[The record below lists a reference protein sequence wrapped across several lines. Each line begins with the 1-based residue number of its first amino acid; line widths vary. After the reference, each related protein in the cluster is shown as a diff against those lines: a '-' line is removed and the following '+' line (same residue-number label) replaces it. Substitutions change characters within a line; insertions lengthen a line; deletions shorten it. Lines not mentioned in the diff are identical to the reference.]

1 MTKNKAKQPQAGE
14 AEADGSPNASAA
26 RYRALMEHANDA
38 IIMGDVE
45 RRVIIDVNR
54 RACELLGRSREE
66 LIGMPVMDMH
76 PPELHQRYSEL
87 FGEHVAAGGSTS
99 VELVLRHCDGSDI
112 PVSVSVAVVEVEGH
126 RLIQGIFRDIRE
138 LKQTDAR
145 LRQEAAFRESL
156 IESAAEGIG
165 LWQRI
170 EAYPFVRFT
179 VWNQRMQEITG
190 YSMQQINDLGWY
202 QTLYRSPE
210 AQASAQ
216 ERMAMVEAGGKVRGL
231 ETRIITQSG
240 DERML
245 RISSAPVTV
254 EGGQTLVLAVME
266 DITEQRDLEA
276 NMRQMQKIEAL
287 GTLVGG
293 IAHDFNNILTGML
306 GNIYLAQTDA
316 ELPPEVAEN
325 LAVAEELGYRAADLI
340 SQLMTFARKG
350 RVNMQGLELNSCL
363 RQAFDR
369 RLLMV
374 PESIRLI
381 REFVDGPLPVFAD
394 VAQIEQVMMNLLN
407 NARDALDG
415 CRDPMITVRLERF
428 VPDARFKRA
437 HQGDIARAYARI
449 SVEDN
454 GQGIAPQH
462 LERIFEPFYTTKDV
476 GSGTG
481 LGLATTYSIVQ
492 RHGGLIEVDSAEGKG
507 TVFRIYLPLSD
518 DKQATMVAPG
528 TPVSGH
534 GELILLADD
543 EPDVLHSVA
552 EVIERLGYRVL
563 AASDGEQAL
572 TLFRSHRDDVALA
585 ILDVVMPGISG
596 TETAQRMR
604 EERPGLPII
613 FATGYNI
620 GGDLMHAVNKRFR
633 VLAKPFRIDDLGRE
647 IRGLLD
653 PAGPD
658 PLRPSP
664 PAGI

>member
-1 MTKNKAKQPQAGE
+1 MTKKKAKQPQAGV
-14 AEADGSPNASAA
+14 AEADGEVLTSPNVSAA

-45 RRVIIDVNR
+45 RRVIIDVNH
-54 RACELLGRSREE
+54 RACEMLGKSREE

-87 FGEHVAAGGSTS
+87 FGEQVAAGGSAS
-99 VELVLRHCDGSDI
+99 VELVLRHRDGSDI
-112 PVSVSVAVVEVEGH
+112 PVSVSISVVEVEGR

-138 LKQTDAR
+138 LKQADAR
-145 LRQEAAFRESL
+145 LRQESAFRESL
-156 IESAAEGIG
+156 IESAAEGIC

-210 AQASAQ
+210 AQASAR
-216 ERMAMVEAGGKVRGL
+216 ERMAMVQAGGKVRGL
-231 ETRIITQSG
+231 ETRIITKSG
-240 DERML
+240 DERVL
-245 RISSAPVTV
+245 RISSAPVTA

-266 DITEQRDLEA
+266 DITEQRELEA
-276 NMRQMQKIEAL
+276 NLRQMQKIEAL

-316 ELPPEVAEN
+316 KLPTEVEEN
-325 LAVAEELGYRAADLI
+325 LAVAEALGYKAADLI

-350 RVNMQGLELNSCL
+350 RVHMQNVELGDCL
-363 RQAFDR
+363 RQAFDK

-381 REFVDGPLPVFAD
+381 REFDDGPLPVFAD
-394 VAQIEQVMMNLLN
+394 IAQIEQVLMNLLN
-407 NARDALDG
+407 NARGALEG
-415 CRDPMITVRLERF
+415 CRDPAITVRLERF
-428 VPDARFKRA
+428 VPNARFRRA
-437 HQGDIARAYARI
+437 HPGNAARAYARI
-449 SVEDN
+449 SVKDN

-462 LERIFEPFYTTKDV
+462 LERIFEPFFTTKDV

-481 LGLATTYSIVQ
+481 LGLAMSYSIIQ
-492 RHGGLIEVDSAEGKG
+492 RHGGLIEVDSAEGEG
-507 TVFRIYLPLSD
+507 ATFRIYLPLSD
-518 DKQATMVAPG
+518 GKQVPMVEGG
-528 TPVSGH
+528 TPPVQGH

-572 TLFRSHRDDVALA
+572 TLFRSHRDDVAMA

-620 GGDLMHAVNKRFR
+620 GGDLMHAVNERFH
-633 VLAKPFRIDDLGRE
+633 VLAKPFRIDKLGRE

-653 PAGPD
+653 A
-658 PLRPSP
+658 STV
-664 PAGI
+664 